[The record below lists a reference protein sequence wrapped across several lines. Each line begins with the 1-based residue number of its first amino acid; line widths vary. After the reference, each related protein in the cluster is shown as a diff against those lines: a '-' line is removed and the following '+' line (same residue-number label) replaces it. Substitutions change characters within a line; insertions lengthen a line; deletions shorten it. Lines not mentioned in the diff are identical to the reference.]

1 MHKGGQ
7 YSSPGIGYEHCFWLP
22 NTLKK
27 YVLFEISRGS
37 PYRWLTGWPDENAV
51 FQFFPVSNYAGK
63 EYEKQKRCRNP
74 QKIKRTSFS
83 YHNFSQFDS
92 SIILF
97 LSRSW
102 LNIQKF
108 KDWISLRKQIS
119 LYYWQVDTWKEW
131 ECESK
136 TNYMSSWH
144 CWRIGEIGHP
154 IIILLYISP
163 CNTK

>member
-1 MHKGGQ
+1 MIHNDDDSKKIRMQKGGQ
-7 YSSPGIGYEHCFWLP
+7 YSSPGIGYKHCFWLP

-27 YVLFEISRGS
+27 YVLFELSRGS

-63 EYEKQKRCRNP
+63 EYEEQKRCRNP

-97 LSRSW
+97 LTAFALLLPPEKR
-102 LNIQKF
+102 QQ
-108 KDWISLRKQIS
+108 LRTGR
-119 LYYWQVDTWKEW
+119 WQEHGYPMLHIWGG
-131 ECESK
+131 
-136 TNYMSSWH
+136 
-144 CWRIGEIGHP
+144 IF
-154 IIILLYISP
+154 
-163 CNTK
+163 